1 MKKLA
6 LSILATFEGIDP
18 ASYYPCDL
26 QASHMEP
33 ESDTPN
39 LKSTIRRIKA
49 DESEYGEDIWD
60 SWDLPP
66 VDEETG
72 EEKRDPDE
80 TYDELFE
87 VTVSGVA
94 SFSEV
99 MHYLDH
105 IGAGYED
112 CETMGTLGGPLGI
125 GVVPDF
131 PFYIESNLVI
141 GSIRVTPVIIDTE
154 TDSVCTMTEATW
166 NRIRAMFR
174 KNKWDAYAMKNM
186 GSRELEQEHID
197 RALGFEPATK

>member
-6 LSILATFEGIDP
+6 LSILASFEGISP
-18 ASYYPCDL
+18 KAYWPCDS
-26 QASHMEP
+26 QIEHMEP
-33 ESDTPN
+33 ETDTPN
-39 LKSTIRRIKA
+39 LKSEIRRITA
-49 DESEYGEDIWD
+49 DESDYDIWD

-80 TYDELFE
+80 VYDDLME

-99 MHYLDH
+99 MRYLSH

-131 PFYIESNLVI
+131 PFYTESNLVVA
-141 GSIRVTPVIIDTE
+141 SIRVTPVIIDTE
-154 TDSVCTMTEATW
+154 NDSVCTMTEATW

-174 KNKWDAYAMKNM
+174 RNKWDAYSMERM
-186 GSRELEQEHID
+186 GSRDLEQQHID
-197 RALGFEPATK
+197 KALGLVAA

>member
-1 MKKLA
+1 MTKLA
-6 LSILATFEGIDP
+6 LSILATFEGISP
-18 ASYYPCDL
+18 KEYWPCDP
-26 QASHMEP
+26 QIEHMEP
-33 ESDTPN
+33 ETDTPN
-39 LKSTIRRIKA
+39 LKSEIRRITA
-49 DESEYGEDIWD
+49 DESDYDIWD

-72 EEKRDPDE
+72 EEKRDPDKV
-80 TYDELFE
+80 YDDLM
-87 VTVSGVA
+87 VVSVSGVA

-99 MHYLDH
+99 MRYLSH

-131 PFYIESNLVI
+131 PFYTESNLVVA
-141 GSIRVTPVIIDTE
+141 SIRVTPVIIDTE
-154 TDSVCTMTEATW
+154 DDSVCTMTKATW

-174 KNKWDAYAMKNM
+174 RNKWDAYSMEQM